1 MRRIPAIDNMTPEQI
16 LRKVPFRVPIPDM
29 DAGVQ
34 QPIVSATAPIL
45 APIDTLKYQNKSQ
58 ADFVREFNPSS
69 HAINSI
75 KYYPNSI
82 FKDLGGDGKLKAKIH
97 TRVAVAYQKEIKT
110 KRITALLGNEV
121 GMRLITNRSRQ
132 AGEDALA
139 RFREGWEEYNMEI
152 AIHKSIESDYTTG
165 DCAVYLYKSD
175 GEVGWR
181 VFSYNAGDV
190 LYPHYNPLTGEIELL
205 GRLYF
210 QEDDKGIKTQYLDVI
225 DSKFYATYRLDL
237 IADTKN
243 GTPKWAMEMEPTP
256 HGFPFCPVAYHRSVG
271 PVWEASQPLIDTYE
285 MQMSQFC
292 EYNQAYGLGILF
304 TCGAEFSIDTDVDG
318 TPLHLDSVDPNAKA
332 AFLNPAANG
341 ADTAFAKSL
350 ETLDKNIMRCS
361 FIQHAP
367 EIKSG
372 TDISGVA
379 VKVMN
384 ADAYYKALED
394 SQEYQLFVDRIVKMF
409 RFAYGFVANL
419 ETAFRDFKIKAYLDP
434 FYFMSESEV
443 VNALVQLTAAGV
455 LSRRSATEIAY
466 NYGYGVADEWGRVQQ
481 QEHDELV
488 AESMAQEA
496 TTTIN
501 TREQNPVAASRLNN
515 A

>member
-1 MRRIPAIDNMTPEQI
+1 MRTTPSFKTMTPEQI

-29 DAGVQ
+29 DTGVQ
-34 QPIVSATAPIL
+34 QQSVAPGVPFL
-45 APIDTLKYQNKSQ
+45 SPADTLKYVNRSQ
-58 ADFVREFNPSS
+58 ADFVREFNPTS

-75 KYYPNSI
+75 KYYPNSV

-110 KRITALLGNEV
+110 KRITALLGNDV

-152 AIHKSIESDYTTG
+152 AIHKAIESDYTTG
-165 DCAVYLYKSD
+165 DCAVYIYKSN

-181 VFSYNAGDV
+181 VFSFNSGDV
-190 LYPHYNPLTGEIELL
+190 LYPHFNPLTGELELL
-205 GRLYF
+205 GRRYR
-210 QEDDKGIKTQYLDVI
+210 QENDDGIETDYLDVI
-225 DSKFYATYRLDL
+225 DAKVYATYRLDL
-237 IADTKN
+237 AAQTKN
-243 GTPKWAMEMEPTP
+243 GTQKWVLEMEPTE
-256 HGFPFCPVAYHRSVG
+256 HGFPFCPVAYHRSIG

-304 TCGAEFSIDTDVDG
+304 TCGAEFSIDTDIDG

-384 ADAYYKALED
+384 ADSYYKALED
-394 SQEYQLFVDRIVKMF
+394 SQEYQLFVDRIVRLF
-409 RFAYGFVANL
+409 RFAYGFVADL
-419 ETAFRDFKIKAYLDP
+419 EKMFKDFKIKAYLDP
-434 FYFMSESEV
+434 FYFMSETELINSLSV
-443 VNALVQLTAAGV
+443 LVSIGA
-455 LSRRSATEIAY
+455 LSRRSASEIAY
-466 NYGYGVADEWGRVQQ
+466 NYGFGVADEWNRVQQ
-481 QEHDELV
+481 QEHDDLV
-488 AESMAQEA
+488 AESAA
-496 TTTIN
+496 TTIN
-501 TREQNPVAASRLNN
+501 TREINPVAASRMMTNE
-515 A
+515 

>member
-1 MRRIPAIDNMTPEQI
+1 MTPEQI
-16 LRKVPFRVPIPDM
+16 LRKVPFRVPIPEM
-29 DAGVQ
+29 DAGV
-34 QPIVSATAPIL
+34 PRPATEITPLVSPTDGLQYAL
-45 APIDTLKYQNKSQ
+45 KSQ
-58 ADFVREFNPSS
+58 ADFVREFNPTS

-121 GMRLITNRSRQ
+121 GMRLISNRSRQ
-132 AGEDALA
+132 EGEDALS

-152 AIHKSIESDYTTG
+152 AIHKAIESDYTTG
-165 DCAVYLYKSD
+165 DVAVYLYKNN

-181 VFSYNAGDV
+181 VFSYNTGDT
-190 LYPHYNPLTGEIELL
+190 LYPHFNPLTGEIALL
-205 GRLYF
+205 GRRYR
-210 QEDDKGIKTQYLDVI
+210 QEDEKGIETEYLDVI
-225 DSKFYATYRLDL
+225 DDKYYATYRLDFDDKKQRL
-237 IADTKN
+237 
-243 GTPKWAMEMEPTP
+243 WVLEMKPTE
-256 HGFPFCPVAYHRSVG
+256 HGFPYCPVAYHRSVG

-304 TCGAEFSIDTDVDG
+304 TCGAEFSIDTDIDG

-332 AFLNPAANG
+332 SFLNPAANG

-384 ADAYYKALED
+384 ADSYYKAMED
-394 SQEYQLFVDRIVKMF
+394 SQEYQLFVDRIVKLF

-419 ETAFRDFKIKAYLDP
+419 EQAFRDFKIKAYLDP
-434 FYFMSESEV
+434 FYFLSETEI
-443 VNALVQLTAAGV
+443 VNSLSILVNIGA
-455 LSRRSATEIAY
+455 LSRRSATELAY
-466 NYGYGVADEWGRVQQ
+466 NYGYGVADEWNRLQQ
-481 QEHDELV
+481 QEHDDLV
-488 AESMAQEA
+488 AESAA
-496 TTTIN
+496 NTVIN
-501 TREQNPVAASRLNN
+501 TRENPVAASRQQMNG
-515 A
+515 